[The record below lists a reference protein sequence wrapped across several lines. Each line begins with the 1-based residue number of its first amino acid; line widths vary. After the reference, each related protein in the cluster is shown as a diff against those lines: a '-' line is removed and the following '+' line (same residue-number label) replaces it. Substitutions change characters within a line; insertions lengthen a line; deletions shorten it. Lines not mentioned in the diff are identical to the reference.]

1 MGDMALST
9 QKLTQNALIIWLI
22 INDENISALRSR
34 RCFPSTIDRFDETVW
49 A

>member
-34 RCFPSTIDRFDETVW
+34 RFLPSTIDRFDETVL